1 MRPRHGMVTA
11 CMIRSAYWMIEL
23 VHGFRYTRTP
33 AKAVP
38 LAKAAVI
45 WSLIVVPTMMPP
57 PGR

>member
-1 MRPRHGMVTA
+1 MVTA